1 MFRKLFFCLCLMVW
15 ALAAQAQTLDIRYFH
30 GKQRCTTCMNI
41 EKYTLEPLQEQYATQ
56 LQNGTIKMSIIDF
69 STAEGKKLADQ
80 QKVSFSSLFLV
91 KKGKDKKETI
101 VNLTRLGFQYAKNNP
116 KEFKRLLREEID
128 KLLK

>member
-1 MFRKLFFCLCLMVW
+1 MYRQLFFGLCLMVW

-41 EKYTLEPLQEQYATQ
+41 EKYTLELLQEQYATQ
-56 LQNGTIKMSIIDF
+56 LKNGSIKMSIIDF

-91 KKGKDKKETI
+91 KNGKDKKPTT
-101 VNLTRLGFQYAKNNP
+101 VNLTRMSFQYAKNNP
-116 KEFKRLLREEID
+116 KEFKRLLKEEID

>member
-1 MFRKLFFCLCLMVW
+1 MLRKIFFGLCLMVW

-41 EKYTLEPLQEQYATQ
+41 EKYTLELLQEQYATQ
-56 LQNGTIKMSIIDF
+56 LKNGTIKMSIIDF

-101 VNLTRLGFQYAKNNP
+101 VNLTRLGFQCAKNNP
-116 KEFKRLLREEID
+116 KEFKRLLKEEID

>member
-1 MFRKLFFCLCLMVW
+1 MLRKIFFCLCLMVW

-30 GKQRCTTCMNI
+30 GKQRCTTCINI
-41 EKYTLEPLQEQYATQ
+41 EKYTLELLQEQYATQ
-56 LQNGTIKMSIIDF
+56 LKNGTIKMSIIDF

>member
-1 MFRKLFFCLCLMVW
+1 MYRQLFFGLRLMVW

-30 GKQRCTTCMNI
+30 VKQRCTTCMNI
-41 EKYTLEPLQEQYATQ
+41 EKYTLELLQEQYATQ
-56 LQNGTIKMSIIDF
+56 LKNGTIKMSIIDF

-91 KKGKDKKETI
+91 KNGKDKKATT
-101 VNLTRLGFQYAKNNP
+101 VNLTRMSFQYAKNNP
-116 KEFKRLLREEID
+116 KEFKRLLKEEID

>member
-1 MFRKLFFCLCLMVW
+1 MLRKIFFSLCLMVW

-30 GKQRCTTCMNI
+30 GKQRCTTCINI
-41 EKYTLEPLQEQYATQ
+41 EKYTLELLQEQYATE
-56 LQNGTIKMSIIDF
+56 LKNGTIKMSIIDF

-91 KKGKDKKETI
+91 KNGKDKKATM
-101 VNLTRLGFQYAKNNP
+101 VNLTRMSFQYAKNNP
-116 KEFKRLLREEID
+116 KEFKRLLKEEID

>member
-1 MFRKLFFCLCLMVW
+1 MYRKLFFGLCLMVW
-15 ALAAQAQTLDIRYFH
+15 ALAAQAQMIEVRYFH

-41 EKYTLEPLQEQYATQ
+41 EKYTLELLQEQYATQ
-56 LQNGTIKMSIIDF
+56 LKNGTIKMSIIDF

-91 KKGKDKKETI
+91 KKGKDNKETI

>member
-1 MFRKLFFCLCLMVW
+1 MLRKIFFSLCLMVW

-41 EKYTLEPLQEQYATQ
+41 EKYTLELLQEQYATQ
-56 LQNGTIKMSIIDF
+56 LKNGTIKMSIIDF

-91 KKGKDKKETI
+91 KKGKDKKETT

-116 KEFKRLLREEID
+116 KECKRLLREEID